1 MAQIAQSFLTA
12 DLYDAFGDRCQSCET
27 QFKQYG
33 GRRAFSG
40 RLQTVECLGDNA
52 LLRKTLESPSHGEVL
67 VVDGAAYMGA
77 ALVGDVIA
85 RLAMDNGW
93 SGVVIFGA
101 IRDSNAVGQLN
112 FGVKA
117 LGTNPRKSKKNGI
130 GRVNVRVSFGSVTFV
145 PGHWIYCD
153 DDGILISAEKLE
165 SSS

>member
-1 MAQIAQSFLTA
+1 MAQPLSTA
-12 DLYDAFGDRCQSCET
+12 DLYDTFGERCQSCET

-33 GRRAFSG
+33 GRRVFSG
-40 RLQTVECLGDNA
+40 RVQTVECLADNV

-67 VVDGAAYMGA
+67 VVDGGAYMGT

-85 RLAMDNGW
+85 RLGMENGW
-93 SGVVIFGA
+93 SGVVIYGA
-101 IRDSNAVGQLN
+101 IRDSQAIGELN

-130 GRVNVRVSFGSVTFV
+130 GRVNVRVSFGGVAFV

-153 DDGILISAEKLE
+153 DDGILLSAEKLE
-165 SSS
+165 SA